1 MINDACI
8 ENLQV
13 LKGIIQR
20 LDDTQYDAPLE
31 VLSNSTIGQHVR
43 HVLEFYLCLLTSLDT
58 GTVNYD
64 NRQRDLAL
72 QSHVQN
78 CVNTIEHVIHR
89 LNANRTNLPLTLEG
103 EHGIDSPVPF
113 SVNSNVQRE
122 LAFNLEHAIHHQ
134 ALIKIGLRQLGQ
146 QMERGF
152 GVAPS
157 TLRNVASAQAMERS
171 QVPSND

>member
-1 MINDACI
+1 MLNDACI

-13 LKGIIQR
+13 LKRILQR

-43 HVLEFYLCLLTSLDT
+43 HVLEFYLCLLNSVES

-78 CVNTIEHVIHR
+78 GVNTIEHLIHR
-89 LNANRTNLPLTLEG
+89 LNTNRTNLPLTLEG
-103 EHGIDSPVPF
+103 DHGIKSPVPF

-134 ALIKIGLRQLGQ
+134 ALINIGLNQLGQ
-146 QMERGF
+146 RIESGF
-152 GVAPS
+152 GVGPS
-157 TLRNVASAQAMERS
+157 TLRNLASTQASAMAET
-171 QVPSND
+171 PSKA

>member
-1 MINDACI
+1 MLNDACI
-8 ENLQV
+8 ENLQM
-13 LKGIIQR
+13 LKGILLK
-20 LDDTQYDAPLE
+20 LDDFEYAAPLE
-31 VLSNSTIGQHVR
+31 VLSNATIGQHVR
-43 HVLEFYLCLLTSLDT
+43 HVLEFYLCLLNSLES

-78 CVNTIEHVIHR
+78 GIHTIEHIIHR
-89 LNANRTNLPLTLEG
+89 LNANRMNLPLTLDG
-103 EHGIDSPVPF
+103 DHGIESPACF
-113 SVNSNVQRE
+113 SVDSNVQRE

-134 ALIKIGLRQLGQ
+134 ALIKIGLNQLGQ
-146 QMERGF
+146 RMESGF

-157 TLRNVASAQAMERS
+157 TLRNVATAEAKEHP